1 MDINFE
7 KIEGKVIII
16 FGPTASGKT
25 SFSYEIAHNL
35 KNCVIINADAMQMY
49 SGVPIITNQPP
60 KDYLSKFEHKLFAI
74 LPVNEKTNVA
84 SWLELAKKEINKA
97 KALNKTPILV
107 GGTGMYLKALIF
119 GIDNIPKISN
129 ETKQKVSLIE
139 KESLYQKLKKLDETT
154 NLFPNDTQ
162 RVKRALE
169 VILETGKPISYF
181 QTQAM
186 APDFKK
192 DDFYCLFLNKPRQNI
207 YENINSRFDEM
218 IKNGAIDE
226 VKTLLSYN
234 LDKSY
239 PIMKAHGVPE
249 LKKYLEGNLNLQ
261 EATQKAKQNT
271 RNYAKRQYTF
281 FRTQLGFFQSVF

>member
-1 MDINFE
+1 
-7 KIEGKVIII
+7 
-16 FGPTASGKT
+16 
-25 SFSYEIAHNL
+25 
-35 KNCVIINADAMQMY
+35 MQMY

-84 SWLELAKKEINKA
+84 NWLELALKQISIA

-119 GIDNIPKISN
+119 GIDNMPKISKAVKEQVN
-129 ETKQKVSLIE
+129 LIE
-139 KESLYQKLKKLDETT
+139 KENLYTQLKKLDETT
-154 NLFPNDTQ
+154 TLFPNDAQ

-169 VILETGKPISYF
+169 VILETGKPISHF
-181 QTQAM
+181 QTKESKPA
-186 APDFKK
+186 FKE
-192 DDFYCLFLNKPRQNI
+192 DDFFCLFLNKPRQSI

-226 VKTLLSYN
+226 VKTLLSHN
-234 LDKSY
+234 LDESY

-249 LKKYLEGNLNLQ
+249 LKKYLEGNLSLQ
-261 EATQKAKQNT
+261 EATGKAKQNT